1 MADRKFIL
9 KKLSNGTEIPLTAD
23 LSVGRSP
30 ENGLRLVEGSPS
42 RRHALLSISAGSA
55 WVQDLGSVNGTYVN
69 DRRIEGKVKLNAND
83 RLRFDIEQYEVRI
96 DSDDPQSDQTIA
108 RPAAADIV
116 ADAGQ
121 AHVPRWVENAPQDNK
136 TMFMTP
142 EQVAQERRRLRAIGA
157 VDAASV
163 AVEAPQLLVLG
174 DAGEQKRIELRGA
187 SSGRKEWSVGSEG
200 EREILLP
207 RAGVSALHA
216 KIVNDG
222 DKWRVIDQL
231 SANGTYVNGTKCT
244 VSALSSGNRIS
255 FGPVECVF
263 QLPDGKVARRAAAA
277 ATGTSGGFGLKKI
290 LLIVAVAFLVTLAV
304 LFYFYKKLPG

>member
-9 KKLSNGTEIPLTAD
+9 KKLSNGTEIALTAD

-69 DRRIEGKVKLNAND
+69 DRRIDGKVKLNSND
-83 RLRFDIEQYEVRI
+83 RLRFDIEEYAFRI
-96 DSDDPQSDQTIA
+96 ESDEPPADLTIA
-108 RPAAADIV
+108 RTAAADVV

-121 AHVPRWVENAPQDNK
+121 ANVPRWVENAQQYNK
-136 TMFMTP
+136 TVYMTP
-142 EQVAQERRRLRAIGA
+142 EQVAEERRRLRDIGA

-163 AVEAPQLLVLG
+163 PVEAPQLLVLG
-174 DAGEQKRIELRGA
+174 GAGEQKRIALRA
-187 SSGRKEWSVGSEG
+187 ANSGRKEWSVGSEG

-207 RAGVSALHA
+207 RVGVSALHA

-231 SANGTYVNGTKCT
+231 SANGTFVNGTRCT
-244 VSALSSGNRIS
+244 VSALSSGNRIA
-255 FGPVECVF
+255 FGPVECIF
-263 QLPDGKVARRAAAA
+263 QLPDGGAATRAVAATSITSGGLRVKQILLIAA
-277 ATGTSGGFGLKKI
+277 ATFLAI
-290 LLIVAVAFLVTLAV
+290 LMV
-304 LFYFYKKLPG
+304 LFYFYKKRSG